1 MNLLKRLFK
10 REKPVAPVKPL
21 PLSQTIPDIDL
32 KAPVLKVNFYRVT
45 LQTKEYPDLQEEAW
59 EWRN

>member
-1 MNLLKRLFK
+1 VRLLKRLFRK
-10 REKPVAPVKPL
+10 EKTAQEPL
-21 PLSQTIPDIDL
+21 TPASTIPGIDMNM
-32 KAPVLKVNFYRVT
+32 PVLKVNFYRVT